1 MPKQTKTGQT
11 KTGQTKTGQTKTGQI
26 QLPARKTQHARHFG
40 RVGLVVGGDSAERE
54 VSLNGGRAV
63 AAAFDRKGVAYQ
75 VFDGPMALFAG
86 IRQGQVDR
94 VFNILHGP
102 GGEDG
107 SLQGALQLMGV
118 PVTGSDLA
126 SSALTMDKVRSKWLW
141 EHLGINTPPFICFD
155 HSATDYHKA
164 VEKFGLPLFV
174 KPAGLGSSIG
184 ISRVKQP
191 EDLDAAV
198 ALARQYGAITMVE
211 KEVKGAEYF
220 AGVLDGVGLPLIR
233 VSTPR
238 EFYDYTAKYE
248 SDETQYFC
256 PCGLPEATEADLRT
270 RALQAFDVLGASGW
284 GRVDFLLD
292 EQGQAWFLEVNTTPG
307 MTDHSLVPQAA
318 AAIGVDFDD
327 LVWRILETSL

>member
-1 MPKQTKTGQT
+1 MTERIT
-11 KTGQTKTGQTKTGQI
+11 
-26 QLPARKTQHARHFG
+26 LPPMKTQHARNFG
-40 RVGLVVGGDSAERE
+40 KVGLVVGGDSAERE
-54 VSLNGGRAV
+54 VSLNGGRAI
-63 AAAFDRKGVAYQ
+63 AAALERKGVVHQ
-75 VFDGPMALFAG
+75 VYDGPMALFAG

-107 SLQGALQLMGV
+107 SLQGALQLMGI

-141 EHLGINTPPFICFD
+141 EHVGIKTPPFICFD
-155 HSATDYHKA
+155 HSAADYHQA

-184 ISRVKQP
+184 ISRVKKA

-198 ALARQYGAITMVE
+198 ALARQYGAITIIE
-211 KEVKGAEYF
+211 KEIRGAEYF

-248 SDETQYFC
+248 SNETQYFC
-256 PCGLPEATEADLRT
+256 PCGLT
-270 RALQAFDVLGASGW
+270 RAIEAELRAKSLEAFELLGASGW

-292 EQGQAWFLEVNTTPG
+292 EQGQACFLEVNTTPG

-318 AAIGVDFDD
+318 AAIGVDFDE

>member
-1 MPKQTKTGQT
+1 MLSDIK
-11 KTGQTKTGQTKTGQI
+11 
-26 QLPARKTQHARHFG
+26 LPAMKIHEAADFG
-40 RVGLVVGGDSAERE
+40 QVGLVIGGDSAERE

-63 AAAFDRKGVAYQ
+63 AAALQRSGITHE
-75 VFDGPMALFAG
+75 VFDGPIALFQG
-86 IRQGQVDR
+86 IREGRVDR

-107 SLQGALQLMGV
+107 SLQGALQLMGI

-126 SSALTMDKVRSKWLW
+126 SSALTMDKVRSKWVW
-141 EHLGINTPPFICFD
+141 ERNGVPTPPFLRYRHDENDFHAAI
-155 HSATDYHKA
+155 
-164 VEKFGLPLFV
+164 EKFGLPLFV

-184 ISRVKQP
+184 ITRVSRA
-191 EDLDAAV
+191 EDLNEAV
-198 ALARQYGAITMVE
+198 ALARSYGAITIIE
-211 KEVKGAEYF
+211 KEIRGAEYF

-248 SDETQYFC
+248 SNDTQYFC
-256 PCGLPEATEADLRT
+256 PCGLPEEIEADLQVQ
-270 RALQAFDVLGASGW
+270 AIKAFDLLGASGW

-318 AAIGVDFDD
+318 AAIGVGFDE